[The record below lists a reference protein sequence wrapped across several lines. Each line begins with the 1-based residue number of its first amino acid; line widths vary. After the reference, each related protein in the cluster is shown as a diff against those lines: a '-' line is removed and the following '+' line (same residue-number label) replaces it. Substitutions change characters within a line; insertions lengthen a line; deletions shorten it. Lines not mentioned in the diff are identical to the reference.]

1 MKYDKRL
8 YEERIT
14 NSPLFTLDRETQ
26 FTAYKRESYKMVENL
41 YCYLMA
47 VNERDYEPYGCEI
60 MEVATRCINN
70 YDASKGVFLHYFNS
84 SWRQEYAHILGKTAN
99 DQQFRGIR
107 ITEEER
113 RAIKKYVKLADHL
126 SSSCTS
132 GELYERIASA
142 MEIPV
147 KKVELLA
154 ELSELR
160 VVAPTARN
168 DDGEEIDLWSQIS
181 DGSSIEEEMEMADS
195 VSELLD
201 LIEQAFCG
209 LQARQK
215 PIVSDMITAKIL
227 PILARNPVIQRYTF
241 ISPDVFHIFELRGIC
256 LTQREIAEKYGR
268 NEASISRTLK
278 DFTTKL
284 QILLRGEK
292 YGT

>member
-8 YEERIT
+8 FEERIIS
-14 NSPLFTLDRETQ
+14 SPLFSLDRETEI
-26 FTAYKRESYKMVENL
+26 TAYKRESYKMVENL

-70 YDASKGVFLHYFNS
+70 YDASKGIFLHYFNS
-84 SWRQEYAHILGKTAN
+84 SWRQEYSHILGKSTSE
-99 DQQFRGIR
+99 QQFRGIK

-113 RAIKKYVKLADHL
+113 RGIQKYMKLAERL
-126 SSSCTS
+126 CSSCS
-132 GELYERIASA
+132 RSELYERIASA

-168 DDGEEIDLWSQIS
+168 VDGEEIDLWGQIS
-181 DGSSIEEEMEMADS
+181 DGASIEKEMEMADS
-195 VSELLD
+195 VSDLLD

-227 PILARNPVIQRYTF
+227 PILLKDSAIQKYTF
-241 ISPDVFHIFELRGIC
+241 ISIDVMSVFDLRGSC

-278 DFTTKL
+278 DFTSKL
-284 QILLRGEK
+284 QILLRGV
-292 YGT
+292 

>member
-1 MKYDKRL
+1 MKYDKRIF
-8 YEERIT
+8 EERIT
-14 NSPLFTLDRETQ
+14 SSPLFSLDRETEI
-26 FTAYKRESYKMVENL
+26 TAYKRESYKMVENL

-70 YDASKGVFLHYFNS
+70 YDASKGIFLHYFNS
-84 SWRQEYAHILGKTAN
+84 SWRQEYSHILGKN
-99 DQQFRGIR
+99 ISEQQFRGIK

-113 RAIKKYVKLADHL
+113 RGIQKYMKLAERL
-126 SSSCTS
+126 CSSCS
-132 GELYERIASA
+132 RSELYERIASA

-168 DDGEEIDLWSQIS
+168 VDGEEIDLWGQIP
-181 DGSSIEEEMEMADS
+181 DGTSIEEEMELADS
-195 VSELLD
+195 ISDLLD

-227 PILARNPVIQRYTF
+227 PILSKGSAIEKYTF
-241 ISPDVFHIFELRGIC
+241 ISIDVMSVFDLRGSC

-278 DFTTKL
+278 DFTSKL
-284 QILLRGEK
+284 QILLRGV
-292 YGT
+292 